1 METHQPRLLELA
13 ISLLLVL
20 LTGFFVAAE
29 FALVK
34 VRATRMSELSNAG
47 HINATRVIR
56 ALANINDYLS
66 ATQLGITVC
75 TLILGNIG
83 EAAVES
89 LLHPA
94 FASIP
99 GVIRHTVTS
108 GVALTL
114 VMLLEVIIGE
124 MAPKTIAIRRAE
136 SVIMAL
142 ILPLTVMTS
151 VFRPLILLMNAIANL
166 VLKPFGITPSTS
178 HGHGD
183 TLSAVEL
190 RLMLTASRNSGT
202 IQESEWNLATRVLD
216 FSHSQAK
223 DVMIPRPDVIFINA
237 SKPLREILHDV
248 HLSGHTRFPVI
259 TDGNP
264 DKIIGII
271 HVKDLVRLTTDDVT
285 PALRDALRVPETKST
300 ESLLRTMQRQRSHIS
315 IVTDEYG
322 GTAGIVTIE
331 DIVEE
336 IVGDIQ
342 DEFETE
348 LPEIISDNTSI
359 VVDARMTLTKLARFL
374 EIEMPSNDEDI
385 ETVGGWILS
394 HLPNTAPK
402 IGTTVSFSTYIF
414 IVVEVTG
421 RRVRRVR
428 VSEATLNETAQK

>member
-1 METHQPRLLELA
+1 MEIHQPRLLELA
-13 ISLLLVL
+13 LSLLRVL

-34 VRATRMSELSNAG
+34 VRATRMSELSSAG
-47 HINATRVIR
+47 NINATRVIR

-99 GVIRHTVTS
+99 TVIRHTVTS
-108 GVALTL
+108 GVSLTL

-124 MAPKTIAIRRAE
+124 MAPKTIAIRKAE

-166 VLKPFGITPSTS
+166 VLKPFGITPSAS
-178 HGHGD
+178 HGHGE

-237 SKPLREILHDV
+237 SKPLREILLDV

-374 EIEMPSNDEDI
+374 EIEMPPNDEDI

-402 IGTTVSFSTYIF
+402 VGTTVTFSTYTF

-428 VSEATLNETAQK
+428 VSEETQNQTEQK